1 MMKVKLLQ
9 EYMISACDRDPEA
22 TSARDGS
29 SSVTY
34 GQVQESANRL
44 ARCLKSIGVQRG
56 DRVIVSLQRSTKWM
70 GAIQGILCAD
80 AAYVPIDTEMP
91 STRWRSVLE
100 DSSPSAILVDHAG
113 YKRALQAMSDTRHRV
128 PLVLVADEADLEIEK
143 NLDIVLPD
151 QLLSF
156 SSEKVEFQN
165 SGDDLAY
172 IMYTSGSTGTPK
184 GVMISHGNVTNYVDW
199 AVSHFG
205 LKRDDRILGTAPFS
219 FDMSTFDIHATMGA
233 GATLLVVPSGLTLFP
248 AKLVDF
254 MEKEGATVWKG
265 ISSLLMYI
273 SRVGAL
279 GKADLKNLRAVMF
292 AGESLPVAYLADWMK
307 ALTHTEFHNC
317 FGPTEATGVSISYR
331 VPMIPSEGEKVPIG
345 LPCKKGMEAF
355 LIDENGSLVPPGEVG
370 EILLAGPGL
379 SSGYWNDP
387 DRTEAAFIN
396 YPVESGELVRAY
408 CTGDLARYG
417 EDGNLEFMGRKDRQV
432 KIMGYRI
439 ELGDIEHHLMMLDG
453 VEEAFVTAV
462 TSDGGEHNELVVFY
476 VGPED
481 TPNRLRDGLCKSLPL
496 YMVPKKFVKLQDVPR
511 CPRGKVSYEALLS
524 CLEKE

>member
-1 MMKVKLLQ
+1 MTVTLLQ
-9 EYMISACDRDPEA
+9 EYMISACGQDPEA
-22 TSARDGS
+22 TAATDGS
-29 SSVTY
+29 GVVTY
-34 GQVQESANRL
+34 GQVQASASRI
-44 ARCLKSIGVQRG
+44 ARCLKSVKVRKG
-56 DRVIVSLQRSTKWM
+56 DRVIVSLQRSTKWIE
-70 GAIQGILCAD
+70 AIQGILCAD

-91 STRWRSVLE
+91 SARWCSVIK
-100 DSSPSAILVDHAG
+100 DSSPSAIVVDNAG
-113 YKRALQAMSDTRHRV
+113 YRSALQAMSDTRYRV
-128 PLVLVADEADLEIEK
+128 PLVLVGDEADLEIEK
-143 NLDIVLPD
+143 DLEVVLPD
-151 QLLSF
+151 QLLTF
-156 SSEKVEFQN
+156 SSDKIEFQN
-165 SGDDLAY
+165 TGDDLAY

-184 GVMISHGNVTNYVDW
+184 GVMISHNNVINYVDW
-199 AVSHFG
+199 AVTHFG
-205 LKRDDRILGTAPFS
+205 LTREDRILGTAPFS
-219 FDMSTFDIHATMGA
+219 FDMSTFDIHATLGA
-233 GATLLVVPSGLTLFP
+233 GATLLVAPGGMTLFP
-248 AKLVDF
+248 AKLVGF

-279 GKADLKNLRAVMF
+279 QKADLKSLRAVMF
-292 AGESLPVAYLADWMK
+292 AGESLPVVYLADWMK
-307 ALTHTEFHNC
+307 ALTHTEFYNC
-317 FGPTEATGVSISYR
+317 YGPTEATGVSISYH
-331 VPMIPSEGEKVPIG
+331 VPKIPGEGEKVPIG
-345 LPCKKGMEAF
+345 QPCKQGMAAF
-355 LIDENGSLVPPGEVG
+355 LIGETGSLVPEGEVG
-370 EILLAGPGL
+370 EILITGPGL
-379 SSGYWNDP
+379 SSGYWKDP

-396 YPVESGELVRAY
+396 YPVESGEWVRAY

-496 YMVPKKFVKLQDVPR
+496 YMVPKKFIKLQNVPR